1 MSKTL
6 TYKAVAYEHSH
17 GEKNYYMGEG
27 VSFSNSIK
35 QAIKAAKHRAYG
47 SLSEEEHE
55 ANDYGVP
62 ILATIEVFKG
72 SKKIY
77 FETY

>member
-1 MSKTL
+1 MSKTP
-6 TYKAVAYEHSH
+6 TYKAVAFEHSH
-17 GEKNYYMGEG
+17 GKDYNIGQG
-27 VSFSNSIK
+27 VAFSDSIK
-35 QAIKAAKHRAYG
+35 QAIKAAKHRAFNA
-47 SLSEEEHE
+47 LRDEEIE
-55 ANDYGVP
+55 AEDPGVS

>member
-1 MSKTL
+1 MSKTP
-6 TYKAVAYEHSH
+6 TYKAVAFEHSH
-17 GEKNYYMGEG
+17 GKDYNIGQG
-27 VSFSNSIK
+27 VAFGNSIK
-35 QAIKAAKHRAYG
+35 QAIKAAKHRAFNA
-47 SLSEEEHE
+47 LRDAEIE
-55 ANDYGVP
+55 ADDPGVS

>member
-1 MSKTL
+1 MSKTP
-6 TYKAVAYEHSH
+6 TYKEVAFEHSH
-17 GEKNYYMGEG
+17 GRDYNLGKG
-27 VSFSNSIK
+27 VAFSNSIK
-35 QAIKAAKHRAYG
+35 ESIKAAKHRAFNA
-47 SLSEEEHE
+47 LRDEEIACE
-55 ANDYGVP
+55 DPGTS

>member
-1 MSKTL
+1 MSKTP
-6 TYKAVAYEHSH
+6 TDKAVAFEHSH
-17 GEKNYYMGEG
+17 GKDYNIGKG
-27 VSFSNSIK
+27 VAFGNSIK
-35 QAIKAAKHRAYG
+35 ESIKAAKHRAFNA
-47 SLSEEEHE
+47 LRDEEIAAE
-55 ANDYGVP
+55 DPGTS

>member
-1 MSKTL
+1 MSKTP
-6 TYKAVAYEHSH
+6 TYKAVAFEHSH
-17 GEKNYYMGEG
+17 GKDYNIGQG
-27 VSFSNSIK
+27 VAFSDSIK
-35 QAIKAAKHRAYG
+35 QAIKAAKHRAFNA
-47 SLSEEEHE
+47 LRDEEIAAE
-55 ANDYGVP
+55 DPGVS

>member
-6 TYKAVAYEHSH
+6 TFKAVAFEHSH
-17 GEKNYYMGEG
+17 GRDYNIGKG
-27 VSFSNSIK
+27 VAFSNSIK
-35 QAIKAAKHRAYG
+35 EAIKAAKHRAFNA
-47 SLSEEEHE
+47 LRDEEIE
-55 ANDYGVP
+55 AEDPGTS